1 MPDAF
6 VLSTAHFTAGVLSG
20 RKKGLCFQS
29 SHSMTR
35 SLQNRTFA
43 TPEAARRAV
52 EKLLLSKTFNSEVA
66 PQVACRAIW

>member
-6 VLSTAHFTAGVLSG
+6 VLSTAHFTAGILSG
-20 RKKGLCFQS
+20 RKKSLCFQS
-29 SHSMTR
+29 SHSTTR

-52 EKLLLSKTFNSEVA
+52 EKLFLNKESA
-66 PQVACRAIW
+66 PQVACRPLW